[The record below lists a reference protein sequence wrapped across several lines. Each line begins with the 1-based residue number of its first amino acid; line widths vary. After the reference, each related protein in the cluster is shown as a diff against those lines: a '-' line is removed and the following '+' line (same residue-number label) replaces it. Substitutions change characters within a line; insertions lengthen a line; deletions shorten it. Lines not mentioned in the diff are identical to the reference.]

1 MRFIDINVLRQMIH
15 YLLYMSIKW
24 TVFCHLPIY
33 YLMFCLLQ
41 NTYLSTIFHQIVL
54 KLKYISWKMFYNICD
69 KHSLLLDVCT
79 FPFYRDYLVHY
90 SYQSHCSMF
99 PSQWMKDCGSGT
111 EYEFICIILVKI
123 LKIIPR
129 RLALFNACLKK
140 INIR

>member
-15 YLLYMSIKW
+15 YLLYVSIKW

-54 KLKYISWKMFYNICD
+54 KLKYISWKIFYNICD

-90 SYQSHCSMF
+90 SYQSHCSVSLTMDERLWF
-99 PSQWMKDCGSGT
+99 RYRIWIYLHYLSEDSQNNSQT
-111 EYEFICIILVKI
+111 FSIIQCFFEK
-123 LKIIPR
+123 
-129 RLALFNACLKK
+129 N
-140 INIR
+140 